1 MREEVMVIR
10 EKIIGLV
17 IANRSQDV
25 HSTREIMCV
34 ERAAKAGN
42 IKLLTIFLE
51 RVNGDHSLRA
61 IKNAFDEI
69 TQYSTGE
76 PDYSLISDH
85 GMRMRDIIQSEMGDL
100 FFANM
105 AAYVTIFAMGL
116 PENDVH
122 TVVGI
127 TRRGIL
133 DVDKIKELLEESRT
147 GSPMLH
153 DGTL

>member
-1 MREEVMVIR
+1 MMIR
-10 EKIIGLV
+10 ETIIARI

-25 HSTREIMCV
+25 HTTREIMCV

-51 RVNGDHSLRA
+51 RVDGEHSLRV

-69 TQYSTGE
+69 TRYSGE
-76 PDYSLISDH
+76 KPDYNLISDH
-85 GMRMRDIIQSEMGDL
+85 GMKMRDIILSELGDL

-105 AAYVTIFAMGL
+105 TAYVTVFAMGL
-116 PENDVH
+116 PENDVR
-122 TVVGI
+122 TVVAI

-133 DVDKIKELLEESRT
+133 DVDKIKELLEETRT
-147 GSPMLH
+147 GSPTLH
-153 DGTL
+153 DGAL